1 MEKDTKDNNKILG
14 MNRVLFLSIVILL
27 CVLSICFGIYAQ
39 FFYKYS
45 KTDPFLFG
53 LGRRQAQND
62 EEIKRLKNEFNS
74 IFTNDVECNG
84 EYTYNCIDE
93 NKDIVYTSKQTTDEK
108 ENYSVDINIPKIN
121 INSDTAKKIN
131 EEINSVFKEKLDNVI
146 KNGSQKTIYN
156 INYKA
161 YVNGDLLS
169 LIIKST
175 LKEGNNNQTVI
186 IKTYNYNL
194 ANNEIASFKEVL
206 DAKGI
211 DRGEVQADIDD
222 ELKSLNKSDE
232 ELKAQTNYDIKL
244 RDLDS
249 DMYDVDNVD
258 NFIVSTNGYLYVI
271 FAYGN
276 QELTSKHDII
286 IFK

>member
-1 MEKDTKDNNKILG
+1 MEKDTKDVDKIFG
-14 MNRVLFLSIVILL
+14 MNRTLFLTIVILL
-27 CVLSICFGIYAQ
+27 CILSVCVGVYAQ

-45 KTDPFLFG
+45 KSDPFLFG

-62 EEIKRLKNEFNS
+62 EEIKRLKNEFDS
-74 IFTNDVECNG
+74 IFTNTVESND
-84 EYTYNCIDE
+84 EYSFNSID
-93 NKDIVYTSKQTTDEK
+93 KDKEIVYTSKQTTDEK

-121 INSDTAKKIN
+121 IDSEAAKKIN
-131 EEINSVFKEKLDNVI
+131 DEINNIFKAKLNNIVQ
-146 KNGSQKTIYN
+146 NGSQKTIYN
-156 INYKA
+156 IYYKA

-194 ANNEIASFKEVL
+194 ANNELASFKEVL
-206 DAKGI
+206 DAKGLNS
-211 DRGEVQADIDD
+211 DEVQADIDD

-232 ELKAQTNYDIKL
+232 ELKESTNYDIKL
-244 RDLDS
+244 RDLES
-249 DMYDVDNVD
+249 DMYNVDNVD